1 MFCCTKRLEV
11 GQLNSNLLN
20 IRSILDLE
28 QWQRIQDELASVTGM
43 AILIVDYK
51 GVPVTKHSS
60 CTKFCATVRR
70 NPETAK
76 YCQKCDSRGGI
87 EAARLNKPFM
97 YLCHCNIVDVAIP
110 IVIDEKYIGAV
121 MAGQVMAE
129 RAQIADNLE
138 KILMSSC
145 ENSFISESDL
155 LKEKFEKIPRFSI
168 RRIIAITNLLFHLCN
183 YIVGEAVSKN
193 AMNETY
199 GKILG
204 NVAESTHVETDFTD
218 TSLDAMIN
226 IKDQVLK
233 AIMSKQIKS
242 TEPKDLSSS
251 KHPILKPVIE
261 YIYNNKHENI
271 MLSQMAKLSH
281 TSPSYLSRLFKKEM
295 GKNFSDYVTD
305 FKITLAKEMLETTN
319 LSVTDI
325 SNDLGFSD
333 SGYFIKQ
340 FKKHEGV
347 TPAMFRKYMKR

>member
-1 MFCCTKRLEV
+1 M
-11 GQLNSNLLN
+11 NSNLLN

-28 QWQRIQDELASVTGM
+28 QWQKIQDELAIVTGM

-51 GVPVTKHSS
+51 GAPVTKHSG
-60 CTKFCATVRR
+60 CTEFCATVRK

-110 IVIDEKYIGAV
+110 IVIDDKYIGAV

-129 RAQIADNLE
+129 QASMADNLE
-138 KILMSSC
+138 KILMSAY
-145 ENSFISESDL
+145 ENSFIDQSESL
-155 LKEKFEKIPRFSI
+155 RKKFERIPKISMQ
-168 RRIIAITNLLFHLCN
+168 RINAGINLLLHLCN
-183 YIVGEAVSKN
+183 YIVGEAISKS

-204 NVAESTHVETDFTD
+204 NVSESASAGADFTD

-226 IKDQVLK
+226 IKDQVAK
-233 AIMSKQIKS
+233 AIMSKQVKS
-242 TEPKDLSSS
+242 GEPQAISSS

-305 FKITLAKEMLETTN
+305 FKMTIAKNMLENTS

-333 SGYFIKQ
+333 SGYFIKL
-340 FKKHEGV
+340 FKKHEGI
-347 TPAMFRKYMKR
+347 TPAMFRKYMK

>member
-1 MFCCTKRLEV
+1 M
-11 GQLNSNLLN
+11 NSNLLN

-28 QWQRIQDELASVTGM
+28 QWQKIQDELATVTGM

-51 GVPVTKHSS
+51 GAPVTKHSC
-60 CTKFCATVRR
+60 CTEFCATVRK

-87 EAARLNKPFM
+87 EAARLNEPFM

-121 MAGQVMAE
+121 MAGQVMADQASTTD
-129 RAQIADNLE
+129 RLE
-138 KILMSSC
+138 KILMSAY
-145 ENSFISESDL
+145 ENSFIDQSDSL
-155 LKEKFEKIPRFSI
+155 REKFERIPKVSMQ
-168 RRIIAITNLLFHLCN
+168 RISAVINLLLHLCN
-183 YIVGEAVSKN
+183 YIVGEAISKST
-193 AMNETY
+193 MNETY

-204 NVAESTHVETDFTD
+204 NVSENIYAGADLAD

-226 IKDQVLK
+226 IKDQVAK
-233 AIMSKQIKS
+233 AIMNKQIRS
-242 TEPKDLSSS
+242 SEPKEFVSS
-251 KHPILKPVIE
+251 KHPILKPIIE

-305 FKITLAKEMLETTN
+305 FKMTLAKNMLEDTS

-333 SGYFIKQ
+333 SGYFIKL
-340 FKKHEGV
+340 FKKHEGI
-347 TPAMFRKYMKR
+347 TPAMFRKYMK